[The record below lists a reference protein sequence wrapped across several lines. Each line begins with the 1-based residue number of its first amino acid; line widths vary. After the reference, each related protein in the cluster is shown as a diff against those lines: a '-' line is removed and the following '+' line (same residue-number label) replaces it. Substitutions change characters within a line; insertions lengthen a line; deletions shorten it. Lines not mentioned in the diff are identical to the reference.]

1 MFIPVQWLFF
11 ASSTYVWVQYVWHTG
26 LFVKL
31 YGKTLFNCFFF
42 CLERGICLPTILLW
56 LLFVYIE
63 ASLRLKSIK
72 TIDLCRPFAAH
83 CIGYPMVT
91 LGFGFKSYLGFKWR
105 MVRIN

>member
-26 LFVKL
+26 FMPVSFTSSFLSFC
-31 YGKTLFNCFFF
+31 NC

-63 ASLRLKSIK
+63 ASLRIK
-72 TIDLCRPFAAH
+72 GSKPGDLCRPFAAH

-105 MVRIN
+105 LVSI